1 MLRLVRWWV
10 VLLGGIFLGA
20 GRFLH
25 GQVAVAFFMREAA
38 QDTFFLWRW
47 VGQITFIFQ
56 DETTKAALWMNEIP
70 EEVIRESSRA
80 AWFLVVA
87 GGAMALLG
95 PWLLQYQHGKAR
107 K

>member
-20 GRFLH
+20 GLFLH
-25 GQVAVAFFMREAA
+25 GQVAVAFFMRESA

-70 EEVIRESSRA
+70 EEVIRESSWQDRVAQADGLLRA
-80 AWFLVVA
+80 SSYRPLDWQLF
-87 GGAMALLG
+87 
-95 PWLLQYQHGKAR
+95 P
-107 K
+107 